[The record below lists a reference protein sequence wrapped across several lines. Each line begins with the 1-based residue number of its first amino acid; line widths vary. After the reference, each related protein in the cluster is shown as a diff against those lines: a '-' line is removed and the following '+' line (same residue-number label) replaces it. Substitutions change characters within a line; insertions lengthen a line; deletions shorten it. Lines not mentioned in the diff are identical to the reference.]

1 MFKSKKLVFF
11 NPAGE
16 DTVSLKL
23 AAQEHISNINILMYS
38 SNGNN
43 PNYNIQKS
51 TYILFKDIVILDYR
65 KPETDSKSATRS
77 AFRHHY
83 QLFFSFLYECFK
95 KNIRKLQDESLLAAR
110 GHIAAIS
117 SVRRHYN
124 NTHMPKY

>member
-1 MFKSKKLVFF
+1 
-11 NPAGE
+11 
-16 DTVSLKL
+16 
-23 AAQEHISNINILMYS
+23 MYS

-43 PNYNIQKS
+43 ANYNIQKS
-51 TYILFKDIVILDYR
+51 IYILFKDIVILDYR
-65 KPETDSKSATRS
+65 KPENDSKSATS
-77 AFRHHY
+77 SDFRHHY
-83 QLFFSFLYECFK
+83 QLFFSFLYEFFTSILGK

>member
-43 PNYNIQKS
+43 ANYNIQKS

-65 KPETDSKSATRS
+65 KPENDSKSATS
-77 AFRHHY
+77 SDFRHHY
-83 QLFFSFLYECFK
+83 QLFFSFLYEFFTS
-95 KNIRKLQDESLLAAR
+95 SL
-110 GHIAAIS
+110 
-117 SVRRHYN
+117 
-124 NTHMPKY
+124 